1 MKSRPL
7 LARISSVLGLA
18 IGFAGVA
25 FVTRTLISKW
35 DEVSDAFSQ
44 VDAINLVLSL
54 LLGLAAMT
62 SIGWIWVTMIVAR
75 SHNVRHRNAMAW
87 YFTGQLGK
95 YVPGGKSVY
104 LARI

>member
-1 MKSRPL
+1 MISRSI
-7 LARISSVLGLA
+7 LARVSSLIGVA
-18 IGFAGVA
+18 IGIAGVA
-25 FVTRTLISKW
+25 FVVKTLISKW

-75 SHNVRHRNAMAW
+75 SHNVPHRNAM
-87 YFTGQLGK
+87 
-95 YVPGGKSVY
+95 
-104 LARI
+104 